1 MAKRVKR
8 APEEEAQDLLPEL
21 PEPYAGQVHAN
32 LVAAIADFEA
42 DLDDA
47 HEVALGFA
55 GSEVGILRIEGIG
68 WIEPDTLT
76 FDGTDEAGIRTRMIQ
91 HVTQL
96 NVMLVALPRTDTA
109 GEPRRIG
116 FHLGA
121 GVPPAAGRS

>member
-1 MAKRVKR
+1 MKRR
-8 APEEEAQDLLPEL
+8 PPEEEAQDLLPEM
-21 PEPYAGQVHAN
+21 PEAYAGRVHAN
-32 LVAAIADFEA
+32 LLAAIADFEA
-42 DLDDA
+42 GLDDA

-76 FDGTDEAGIRTRMIQ
+76 FDGTDEDGIRTRMIQ

-96 NVMLVALPRTDTA
+96 NVMLVALPRADTE

-116 FHLGA
+116 FHLGVGA
-121 GVPPAAGRS
+121 PSGAARS

>member
-1 MAKRVKR
+1 MKRG
-8 APEEEAQDLLPEL
+8 PEEEAQDLLPDL
-21 PEPYAGQVHAN
+21 PEAYAGRVHAN

-42 DLDDA
+42 GLDDA

-76 FDGTDEAGIRTRMIQ
+76 FDGTDEMGIRTRMIQ
-91 HVTQL
+91 HVSQL
-96 NVMLVALPRTDTA
+96 NVMLVALPRADME

-116 FHLGA
+116 FRLAA
-121 GVPPAAGRS
+121 GVPPSAGRG